1 MKIFI
6 KKKNWSAQTFFLAN
20 TASNTAEQPFIPDL
34 HRIVR
39 WLAHTGERECVQVM
53 GKYSTIL
60 HKELKYLRFWVGEM
74 Y

>member
-6 KKKNWSAQTFFLAN
+6 KKKKLVSTALFLVN
-20 TASNTAEQPFIPDL
+20 TVSNTAEQPFILDL

-39 WLAHTGERECVQVM
+39 WLAHTGERESGQVM

-60 HKELKYLRFWVGEM
+60 HKELKYP
-74 Y
+74 